1 MVEKMKQTE
10 LYNLMTQTIL
20 GFMCGILGVVWY
32 IKDGWLGTIR
42 GLSLW
47 GIIYIIF
54 TLILIKSNRRY
65 KK

>member
-1 MVEKMKQTE
+1 MNQTE

-20 GFMCGILGVVWY
+20 GFMCGILCVVWY
-32 IKDGWLGTIR
+32 IKDGWLGAIR

-47 GIIYIIF
+47 GIIYILLTI
-54 TLILIKSNRRY
+54 ILIKSNRRY

>member
-1 MVEKMKQTE
+1 MKKIE
-10 LYNLMTQTIL
+10 LYNLMNQTIL

-32 IKDGWLGTIR
+32 IMGGWLGAIR
-42 GLSLW
+42 GLSIW
-47 GIIYIIF
+47 GITYILL

>member
-10 LYNLMTQTIL
+10 LYNLMAQTIL

-32 IKDGWLGTIR
+32 IKDGWLGAIR

-47 GIIYIIF
+47 GITYILI
-54 TLILIKSNRRY
+54 TIILIKSNRRY

>member
-10 LYNLMTQTIL
+10 LYNLMTQAIL

-32 IKDGWLGTIR
+32 IKDGWLGAIR

-47 GIIYIIF
+47 GITYILLMI
-54 TLILIKSNRRY
+54 ILIKSNRRY

>member
-1 MVEKMKQTE
+1 MNQTE

-20 GFMCGILGVVWY
+20 GFMCGILGGVWY
-32 IKDGWLGTIR
+32 IKDGWLGAIQ

-47 GIIYIIF
+47 GITYILL

>member
-1 MVEKMKQTE
+1 MNQTE

-32 IKDGWLGTIR
+32 IKDGWLGAIQ

-47 GIIYIIF
+47 GIIYILL